1 MSVHGWA
8 AIEVGEV
15 VERASEVGRLLESS
29 QEIAPSIANLWMF
42 HYANGRIDA
51 AEKISEDLFR
61 IARDLDSAEVLL
73 QAHHTAWPVRWSRG
87 RLTDAVEHID
97 AGLALYDEKCHAHH
111 RFRYLGH
118 DPAVC
123 GLSIASQLYS
133 ALGYATRAK
142 DHGDQALALAR
153 RLNHEPSIVHG
164 LWFVVESQT
173 TRRDIAGVTANTAE
187 LLTLAE
193 RHALPLPRAM
203 GLVYRGWA
211 LASSGYAVDGLELA
225 EQGVAL
231 LERSGTRF
239 VLSRAYGL
247 IAEIRLIAGQ
257 YVEGLE
263 QVQKALHV
271 SSDLGESFYRPRLL
285 QIRAELEQASGQSD
299 ETIEASFR
307 TIFGAC
313 DRARRQGV

>member
-15 VERASEVGRLLESS
+15 VERASGSWTATRKFARDCAVHRESLDVSLRQWPHRRRRKDFRRLF
-29 QEIAPSIANLWMF
+29 I
-42 HYANGRIDA
+42 
-51 AEKISEDLFR
+51 

-97 AGLALYDEKCHAHH
+97 AGLALYDEERHAHH

-123 GLSIASQLYS
+123 GLAIASQLYS
-133 ALGYATRAK
+133 ALGYPTRAK
-142 DHGDQALALAR
+142 DHGDQALTLAR
-153 RLNHEPSIVHG
+153 RLSHEPSIVHG

-187 LLTLAE
+187 LLALAE
-193 RHALPLPRAM
+193 RHGLPLPRAM

-211 LASSGYAVDGLELA
+211 LASSGYVADGLELA
-225 EQGVAL
+225 GARRRFARAVRDAI
-231 LERSGTRF
+231 RSIACLRSDRRNPLDRRTICPKVWAGTKGTSCLVRAGRI
-239 VLSRAYGL
+239 VLSAPAAPDL
-247 IAEIRLIAGQ
+247 SEAGT
-257 YVEGLE
+257 GIW
-263 QVQKALHV
+263 
-271 SSDLGESFYRPRLL
+271 PN
-285 QIRAELEQASGQSD
+285 
-299 ETIEASFR
+299 
-307 TIFGAC
+307 
-313 DRARRQGV
+313 